1 MMLVCAVC
9 QRYLGTKPPY
19 RDLSISHEMCT
30 PCTIEARRD
39 LSTVVV
45 SPERGDALPVLE
57 SLLRMQGSLRMVV
70 DRRKVDR
77 RQSAASVDPCRR
89 RAGQDR
95 RQTQSLRL
103 V

>member
-19 RDLSISHEMCT
+19 RDLTISREMCT

-39 LSTVVV
+39 LSTLVV
-45 SPERGDALPVLE
+45 SPERGDAMPVLE
-57 SLLRMQGSLRMVV
+57 SLFRGQGLLRMVV

-77 RQSAASVDPCRR
+77 RQSAHSVDVCRR
-89 RAGQDR
+89 GSGHER
-95 RQTQSLRL
+95 RQTRSLRL